1 MTKPRNICIVIYPN
15 VLLMDIS
22 GPLQVFGS
30 ANQVS
35 GQTLYNIH
43 VVSSDGKPVTTDT
56 GVTLSADHAL
66 GDKLPQGDIIIPGGP
81 GVDRFL
87 SDNEFVH
94 AVREAV
100 TGHRRIISICSG
112 SMLLAEAGILTGKSA
127 TCHWKRSDEIR
138 LRYPHV
144 NWLVDRIFIEDGN
157 MFSSAGC
164 TAGIDLALYL
174 LELDMGRDFALDVA
188 RELVVFMRRSG
199 NQSQYS
205 RPLRSQSARS
215 PGIRELCKAI
225 LDAPHENWTLP
236 TMGSRAGMTERSLH
250 RYFKKE
256 FGETPSAF
264 VENVRLESAKM
275 HLQNKTLKLDQVAHK
290 SGFRSEQTLRRVFVK
305 NLNITPVEYRQRFS

>member
-1 MTKPRNICIVIYPN
+1 MIKPRDICIVIYSN

-22 GPLQVFGS
+22 GPLQVFSS

-35 GQTLYNIH
+35 GHTLYNIH
-43 VVSSDGKPVTTDT
+43 VVSQDGKPVVTDT
-56 GVTLSADHAL
+56 GVTLSADYAV
-66 GDKLPQGDIIIPGGP
+66 GDKLPKGDIIIPGGP

-87 SDNEFVH
+87 SDKAFVDAIRH
-94 AVREAV
+94 AVA
-100 TGHRRIISICSG
+100 GHRRIISICSG
-112 SMLLAEAGILTGKSA
+112 SMVLAEAGILTGKSA

-138 LRYPHV
+138 CRYPQV

-157 MFSSAGC
+157 IFTSAGC

-174 LELDMGRDFALDVA
+174 LELDMGREFALDVA

-205 RPLRSQSARS
+205 RPLRSQSAKS
-215 PGIRELCKAI
+215 PGIRELCEAI
-225 LDAPHENWTLP
+225 LDAPDKNWTLP
-236 TMGSRAGMTERSLH
+236 VMGSRVGMTERSLH

-275 HLQNKTLKLDQVAHK
+275 YLQNRTLKLEQVARK
-290 SGFRSEQTLRRVFVK
+290 SGFKSEQTLRRVFVK
-305 NLNITPVEYRQRFS
+305 NMNITPVEYRQRFS